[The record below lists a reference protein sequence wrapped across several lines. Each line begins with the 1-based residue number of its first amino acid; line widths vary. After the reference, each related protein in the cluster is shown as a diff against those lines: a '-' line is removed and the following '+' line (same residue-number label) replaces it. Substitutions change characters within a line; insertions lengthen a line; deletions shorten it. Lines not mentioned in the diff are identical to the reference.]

1 MLILSALTRLAV
13 ARHLIPKVALARGLS
28 AGLFI
33 AVSTLALY
41 GMTAILGTSTAYA
54 EMEDVS
60 IEAQKVSDGVYM
72 LMGRGGNIGLSVG
85 DDATFIIDDQFAPL
99 TDKISAAIAE
109 ISDRDVDY
117 VLNTHWHYDHTGG
130 NENFGKRGAL
140 ILAHDNV
147 HKRME
152 AGQTMGSGRV
162 IDPAPKEALPVI
174 TFNDQLSLHING
186 QTITGHHIHHAH
198 TDGDTI
204 VFFREANVIHMGDT
218 FFHGMY
224 PFIDMSSGGNFN
236 GVITAA
242 KTALTLGDADTKII
256 PGHGP
261 LASKQDLQAYHDM
274 LVVLRDRVRD
284 MLNKGMT
291 LEEIQA
297 AKPTAD
303 YDETV
308 DAGGFIKP
316 DVLVGFIVASLQG

>member
-1 MLILSALTRLAV
+1 MLILSAFTRLAV
-13 ARHLIPKVALARGLS
+13 ARHLIPKIALARGIS
-28 AGLFI
+28 GGLFI
-33 AVSTLALY
+33 AVSTLALFS
-41 GMTAILGTSTAYA
+41 MTAILGTSTAYA